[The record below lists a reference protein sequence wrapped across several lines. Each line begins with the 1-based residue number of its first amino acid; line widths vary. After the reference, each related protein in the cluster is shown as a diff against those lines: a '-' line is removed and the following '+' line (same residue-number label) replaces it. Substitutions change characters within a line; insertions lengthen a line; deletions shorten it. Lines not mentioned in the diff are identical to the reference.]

1 MWLTFENV
9 NSSSLCFSADSPKS
23 WSFAVKRRVTM
34 FLCGQ
39 EMLKPSSHERNG
51 FRSYVPSQKEVRQG
65 EGWVIPVHVCSCLG
79 IGVQPTH
86 FRCPLQNI
94 PAFFNSFPL
103 LGSMCKCQF
112 QSKKYQIFSFYIRMG
127 WWNFL
132 QFLCIETSV
141 GHLTPHIHMHVYYSA
156 VNESLLYVIYWE
168 QEEHKFIQWRRI
180 CKASL
185 PLSRWYVRE
194 ASLFHHLQSKF
205 STHIY
210 TTETR
215 TKICYRQLDTIDAKI
230 LQKQQETLL
239 VRQNIAFCSSD
250 GAKITLGA
258 FLDWLQDF

>member
-1 MWLTFENV
+1 MFF
-9 NSSSLCFSADSPKS
+9 CRFSQ
-23 WSFAVKRRVTM
+23 VM
-34 FLCGQ
+34 I
-39 EMLKPSSHERNG
+39 
-51 FRSYVPSQKEVRQG
+51 FRSEAKSDNVFVWAGDAKTILPREERF
-65 EGWVIPVHVCSCLG
+65 PLLCSITKGGKAGGRMSNSCTCLFLFG
-79 IGVQPTH
+79 YWCPANTFSV
-86 FRCPLQNI
+86 PLQNI